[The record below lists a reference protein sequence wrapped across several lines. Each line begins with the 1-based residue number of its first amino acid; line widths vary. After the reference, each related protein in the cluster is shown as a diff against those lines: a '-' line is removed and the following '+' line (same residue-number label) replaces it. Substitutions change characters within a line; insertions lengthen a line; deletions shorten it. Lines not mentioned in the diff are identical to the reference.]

1 MRTHRSPH
9 SLRPPRPQRSPR
21 LNTARLGVITA
32 VLVSGLITGCD
43 TIAQDFD
50 LLTRNLIPPTPTE
63 AAEMMV
69 DQHNP
74 DQRRAGVTW
83 IANSPFGGADPYL
96 RQYRLMVEI
105 ERDPTVLA
113 AAVRALAR
121 HGEPDD
127 AALISPHLAHANQH
141 VRWETAR
148 GLQRLH
154 NPVVVSDLLAVLR
167 NAQERSDVRI
177 AAAHAL
183 GQYPQDR
190 VFQALVGALDSREL
204 AVNQT
209 AEQSLAT
216 LTGRD
221 LGNDPSDWLEWY
233 GSVAPRERFAEQREY
248 RFTTYTRDETF
259 FERIAFWQ
267 TTQFEQPAP
276 PAGLRSPDRR
286 ETYDNDHADDTVGG
300 G

>member
-1 MRTHRSPH
+1 MLLHIIGAIRSSRNSRLAAPRT
-9 SLRPPRPQRSPR
+9 
-21 LNTARLGVITA
+21 GA
-32 VLVSGLITGCD
+32 VAVVVMMAALSGCD

-50 LLTRNLIPPTPTE
+50 LLARNLAPPTPTQ

-105 ERDPTVLA
+105 ERDPTALSA
-113 AAVRALAR
+113 AIRALAR
-121 HGEPDD
+121 HGEPSD
-127 AALISPHLAHANQH
+127 ATLLAPHLRHRNQH
-141 VRWETAR
+141 VRWEAAR

-154 NPVVVSDLLAVLR
+154 NPDVISDLLAVLR
-167 NAQERSDVRI
+167 DGQERSDVRV

-190 VFQALVGALDSREL
+190 VFQALVSALDAREL

-221 LGNDPSDWLEWY
+221 LGNDPREWLEWY
-233 GSVAPRERFAEQREY
+233 NSAPVQERFADQREY
-248 RFTTYTRDETF
+248 RFATYTRDETM

-267 TTQFEQPAP
+267 TVQFEQPAP
-276 PAGLRSPDRR
+276 PAGLRSPDQRR
-286 ETYDNDHADDTVGG
+286 TYDDDADQAAGDG
-300 G
+300 

>member
-1 MRTHRSPH
+1 MTVIVR
-9 SLRPPRPQRSPR
+9 R
-21 LNTARLGVITA
+21 LPVAA
-32 VLVSGLITGCD
+32 VLLAALLAGCD

-74 DQRRAGVTW
+74 DERRAGVTW
-83 IANSPFGGADPYL
+83 IANSPFGGADPYK
-96 RQYRLMVEI
+96 RQYRMMVEI
-105 ERDPTVLA
+105 ERDPTALA
-113 AAVRALAR
+113 AAIRALAR

-127 AALISPHLAHANQH
+127 ATLIAPHLTHENEY
-141 VRWETAR
+141 VRWEAAR

-154 NPVVVSDLLAVLR
+154 NPAVVSDLLAVLR
-167 NAQERSDVRI
+167 NGGERSDVRV

-190 VFQALVGALDSREL
+190 VFQALISALDDRAL
-204 AVNQT
+204 ALNQT
-209 AEQSLAT
+209 AQQSLAT

-221 LGNDPSDWLEWY
+221 FGGEARDWLMWY
-233 GSVAPRERFAEQREY
+233 RSVPPDERFADQQEY
-248 RFTTYTRDETF
+248 RFATYTRDMTW
-259 FERIAFWQ
+259 FERLAFWQ
-267 TTQFEQPAP
+267 TVQFEQPAP

-286 ETYDNDHADDTVGG
+286 QTYDDSREAGDEDGG
-300 G
+300 DG